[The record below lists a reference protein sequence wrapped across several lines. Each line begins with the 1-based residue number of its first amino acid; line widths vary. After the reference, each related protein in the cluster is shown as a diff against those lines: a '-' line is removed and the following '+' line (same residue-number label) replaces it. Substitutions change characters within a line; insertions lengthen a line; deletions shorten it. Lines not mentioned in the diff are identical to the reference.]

1 MLKNILSL
9 ILGGNSVLNSNSKNK
24 ELYGL
29 LLAYLFMLILS
40 IILFEK
46 FDFVYVYYIVFIAG
60 TIIGISSVLICLVC
74 IDVNEGYFYKH
85 LALTFATIGIMNII
99 YVYLDSINV
108 VGSSNKSL
116 WILMITSIIEIVLIY
131 LSFKYVNK
139 SFNIIKSI
147 ILRLAIIL
155 VTIFIVCRTNILPCI
170 IVGENNVSI
179 GRLSIQ
185 LITFTLYMYLN
196 YYVKN
201 NKYDLNERTI
211 HDLRMY
217 IRLKSITILGTLI
230 FKYIYFEIYPA
241 SATII
246 YIIMA
251 ILRGL
256 YYYYMVKIC
265 ITDIIQR
272 PNKVL
277 YRNLIEEKYKLN
289 ESIHNL
295 ELKESM
301 VKSRSE
307 VLSNISH
314 ELKTPVNVIYSAIQ
328 MQNISIEKNKTDDIQ
343 KFNGIMRQNCNRLV
357 RLINNFIDC
366 TKFENNNSTV
376 NLKFLNIV
384 SLTENIT
391 MSVLPFAQSKK
402 INLVFDTEEEEMFCE
417 VDIEFMERIMF
428 NILSNAIKYNIENGS
443 IYVCTNN
450 AKEFVEIIIKDTGIG
465 IPKNRIKNIF
475 NRYDRVESKE
485 TRHKE
490 GTGIGLNIVSQMVHL
505 LNGHIEIDSIEN
517 IGTTVKVTI
526 PKSYKTDQEEYIEL
540 NHVGQ
545 SIELELSDI

>member
-1 MLKNILSL
+1 M
-9 ILGGNSVLNSNSKNK
+9 LNSNSKNK

-40 IILFEK
+40 IILFEE
-46 FDFVYVYYIVFIAG
+46 FNFVYVYYIVFIAG

-108 VGSSNKSL
+108 LGAYNKSL
-116 WILMITSIIEIVLIY
+116 WLLMITCIIEIVSIY
-131 LSFKYVNK
+131 FSFKYINK
-139 SFNIIKSI
+139 SFNIEKSI
-147 ILRLAIIL
+147 ILRLTIIL
-155 VTIFIVCRTNILPCI
+155 VTVFIVCGTNILPQI
-170 IVGENNVSI
+170 IVDKGNI
-179 GRLSIQ
+179 TQDRLLVQ
-185 LITFTLYMYLN
+185 LVTLILYMSVN

-201 NKYDLNERTI
+201 NKYDLNERTMR
-211 HDLRMY
+211 DLRMY
-217 IRLKSITILGTLI
+217 IRLKSLTIFSAMVFEYI
-230 FKYIYFEIYPA
+230 HFKIYPIPV
-241 SATII
+241 TTI
-246 YIIMA
+246 YIILA
-251 ILRGL
+251 ILRGI
-256 YYYYMVKIC
+256 YYYYIVKIC

-277 YRNLIEEKYKLN
+277 YTNLIEEKNKLS

-301 VKSRSE
+301 AKSRSE

-376 NLKFLNIV
+376 SLKFLNIV

-428 NILSNAIKYNIENGS
+428 NILSNAIKYNVENGN

-465 IPKNRIKNIF
+465 IPRNRIKDIF

-490 GTGIGLNIVSQMVHL
+490 GTGIGLNIVSQMVNL

-526 PKSYKTDQEEYIEL
+526 PKSYKIDQEEYIEF